1 MSTVRKALCA
11 ALLFLGVAGIFA
23 IVFGLTAVAGFR
35 YGLYP
40 GLAVFTLLVGAITFG
55 ICALFAGEK
64 IPDEDDGWGEVC
76 APEGATVVPFRGAG
90 R

>member
-40 GLAVFTLLVGAITFG
+40 GLAVFAFLVGAITFG
-55 ICALFAGEK
+55 ICALFADQKMPAEEG
-64 IPDEDDGWGEVC
+64 DGWGEVC
-76 APEGATVVPFRGAG
+76 APEGAIVPFPQRRA
-90 R
+90 